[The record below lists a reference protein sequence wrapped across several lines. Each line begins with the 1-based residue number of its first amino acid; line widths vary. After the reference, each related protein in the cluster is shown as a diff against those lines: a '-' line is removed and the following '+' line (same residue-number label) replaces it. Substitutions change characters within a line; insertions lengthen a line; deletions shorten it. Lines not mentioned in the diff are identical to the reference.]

1 MSSLTVQFVGPVRR
15 PGPQRVVEVERGG
28 LSCVRDL
35 LERLGYSPEER
46 RGLHV
51 IADGTRRSP
60 EDPLDGV
67 TSVEILVAIG
77 GG

>member
-1 MSSLTVQFVGPVRR
+1 MSSLNVRFVGPVRR
-15 PGPQRVVEVERGG
+15 PGPQRVMEVDRAG
-28 LSCVRDL
+28 LVSVGDL
-35 LERLGYSPEER
+35 LERLGYSAEER

-51 IADGTRRSP
+51 IAEGSRRSH
-60 EDPLDGV
+60 EDPLDDV